1 MNTTIITAQD
11 VTMVASSITNKPT
24 EEIRSETRKAS
35 VVAIRDICFKIC
47 KDHLFMV
54 QHDIAE
60 YFGRNRSSIAHGLNR
75 VEKNLEKRPQY
86 RKLYNAILQKLDI

>member
-1 MNTTIITAQD
+1 MKTTIITPYV
-11 VTMVASSITNKPT
+11 VTMVASSITNKPA

-60 YFGRNRSSIAHGLNR
+60 YFGRNRSSIAHALNR
-75 VEKNLEKRPQY
+75 VDRNLDKRPQY
-86 RKLYNAILQKLDI
+86 RKLYNAIIEKLDL